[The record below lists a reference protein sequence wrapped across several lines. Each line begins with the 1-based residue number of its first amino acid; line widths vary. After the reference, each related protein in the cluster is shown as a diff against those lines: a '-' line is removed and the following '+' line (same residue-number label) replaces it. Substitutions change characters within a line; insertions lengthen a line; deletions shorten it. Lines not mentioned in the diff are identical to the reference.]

1 MDFPKYDGSKHPD
14 EWLDDAQK
22 YFCVRQG
29 KGSEYIVYI
38 ALSLVDSTI
47 KLPTGIDNIEKLRNA
62 LKEDISFTVFK
73 NTNKRKLQS
82 LKYNPERKGGDTS
95 YFISTFRKL
104 CYNAEINDI
113 EEQKRYLYKSLPNN
127 HFDYISNE
135 FYEKMKNVNSINE
148 LIKRFEEIVLEESNL
163 IRNGSVVALKHIA
176 TGKYLSSINNLCYT
190 TGSQKQLIFIGS
202 SEPVPN
208 SLWKI
213 EFSDE
218 LATYAKN
225 SIKLQHVKSE
235 RFLGLYCLNTGYNN
249 RFNYHKSP
257 LNNHTEVSC
266 KEKNKSY
273 KHSDWKFNHSK
284 LKNQGYLKSND
295 IINISIKKIY
305 DNDKVEFLRSH
316 DIQFTIGND
325 TFQEVVCHNE
335 RLGGNDEWCIE
346 LIHEVK
352 IF

>member
-1 MDFPKYDGSKHPD
+1 MLYNWK
-14 EWLDDAQK
+14 
-22 YFCVRQG
+22 
-29 KGSEYIVYI
+29 SE
-38 ALSLVDSTI
+38 
-47 KLPTGIDNIEKLRNA
+47 
-62 LKEDISFTVFK
+62 
-73 NTNKRKLQS
+73 
-82 LKYNPERKGGDTS
+82 
-95 YFISTFRKL
+95 
-104 CYNAEINDI
+104 
-113 EEQKRYLYKSLPNN
+113 
-127 HFDYISNE
+127 
-135 FYEKMKNVNSINE
+135 
-148 LIKRFEEIVLEESNL
+148 
-163 IRNGSVVALKHIA
+163 
-176 TGKYLSSINNLCYT
+176 T
-190 TGSQKQLIFIGS
+190 TGS

-273 KHSDWKFNHSK
+273 KHSDWKFNH
-284 LKNQGYLKSND
+284 
-295 IINISIKKIY
+295 I
-305 DNDKVEFLRSH
+305 EFLRSH